1 MLQWGPEGF
10 FFFHL
15 TNPEVLPGQPIYCT
29 HMEDPA
35 LGPKDWIHA
44 IPEWSGD
51 KAGLAFNQEFLS
63 LVHEFRIEP
72 NFWSAGTYHFQGG
85 CSRITADAFGTYRA
99 WLENKDDYELLCQSK
114 CLSVQVTFRES
125 SPIFCMLRLE
135 SIPRTPLFLPLQRIQ
150 VAIDELRAG
159 QMDVPSRA
167 PRKKFLP
174 RTIFQTP
181 EGQTVSVEHL
191 CLADRLADQAGR
203 VMKVVNLKLFEEQAV
218 SIIRL
223 QIGGLYQV
231 MQGEKLLSPEGA
243 IRVQHMMVG
252 SEVIVSKDS
261 EEKTARI
268 TDLTAIEGRMSI
280 YEVAVLGIHPPQP
293 FGIGSVR
300 EGHREVLRA
309 ASASV

>member
-1 MLQWGPEGF
+1 
-10 FFFHL
+10 
-15 TNPEVLPGQPIYCT
+15 
-29 HMEDPA
+29 
-35 LGPKDWIHA
+35 
-44 IPEWSGD
+44 
-51 KAGLAFNQEFLS
+51 
-63 LVHEFRIEP
+63 
-72 NFWSAGTYHFQGG
+72 
-85 CSRITADAFGTYRA
+85 
-99 WLENKDDYELLCQSK
+99 
-114 CLSVQVTFRES
+114 
-125 SPIFCMLRLE
+125 MLRLE